1 MTVYNGEETLDE
13 SVASILRQT
22 FPDFELLIMD
32 DGSTDKTWAML
43 ENFSRKDPRIKIFR
57 QQKAGNSKGRNT
69 LIEKSS
75 CDLIANMDAD
85 DYSLPERLKK
95 QHEYMT
101 SHPDTI
107 LVSTYAKIIEM
118 NHPEKW
124 RMSTAFEED
133 ILNRWYL
140 SIIPPFIHSSVMF
153 RKSAFIKAG
162 GYKSEEFPAEDY
174 GLWIRMK
181 KFGKLNTIPEVLV
194 EYRMYP
200 KGVSVNNYRK
210 QLALR
215 DEMNFQ
221 NMKELYEKNEIPGV
235 KEVVS
240 LLKPY
245 NLNNHQRQVLA
256 KLACLT
262 GCWFVK
268 NNERTK
274 ANTYFKLALT
284 MDWRRFDAAFNLILG
299 HMNKAF
305 LISIDRFPLRKKFTG
320 KIFWFSPS

>member
-1 MTVYNGEETLDE
+1 MTVYNGEETLEE
-13 SVASILRQT
+13 SVTSILRQT
-22 FPDFELLIMD
+22 FLDFELLIID
-32 DGSTDKTWAML
+32 DGSTDRTWAML
-43 ENFSRKDPRIKIFR
+43 ENFSRQDHRIKIFR

-85 DYSLPERLKK
+85 DYSHPERLQK
-95 QHEYMT
+95 QYDYMAG
-101 SHPDTI
+101 HPRTI

-124 RMSTAFEED
+124 RMSTAFKED
-133 ILNRWYL
+133 ALNRWYL

-153 RKSAFIKAG
+153 RKSAFVKAG
-162 GYKSEEFPAEDY
+162 GYKNVEFPAEDY

-200 KGVSVNNYRK
+200 RGVSVNNYRK

-221 NMKELYEKNEIPGV
+221 NMKELYEKNEIPEV
-235 KEVVS
+235 KEAMS

-245 NLNNHQRQVLA
+245 NLNGHQRQVLA

-268 NNERTK
+268 NGEQKK
-274 ANTYFKLALT
+274 AKAYFRLALK
-284 MDWRRFDAAFNLILG
+284 MDWRRFDAALNLVLNRL
-299 HMNKAF
+299 NKAF

-320 KIFWFSPS
+320 KVFWFSPS